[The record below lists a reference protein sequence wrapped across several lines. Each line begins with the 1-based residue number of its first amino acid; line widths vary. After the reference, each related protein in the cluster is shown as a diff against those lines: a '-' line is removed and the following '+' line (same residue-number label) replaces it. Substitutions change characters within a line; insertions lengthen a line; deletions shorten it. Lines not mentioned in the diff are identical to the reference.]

1 MTRTEQAELQEL
13 GMSPEELKQR
23 QAQVAALTALDKP
36 AKKTRS
42 DKGKSRKVVQPVPQA
57 GALTVAQRDELL
69 ELIQDRDTKR
79 VELDTAQDQV
89 AWAQGRF
96 DEADAAVIAHIN
108 ALTAK

>member
-1 MTRTEQAELQEL
+1 
-13 GMSPEELKQR
+13 MSPEELKQR
-23 QAQVAALTALDKP
+23 QAQVAALTATPKP
-36 AKKTRS
+36 AKKPRS
-42 DKGKSRKVVQPVPQA
+42 DKGVPRKVVQPVAQA